1 MRPQFGLRAGIAYA
15 DAYTCLLTKGFC
27 LREVLCASPLLKNEQ
42 LGFERGSNK
51 MTRRQ
56 KLARASP
63 NLSAVCFAKCMYM
76 YIIYIYVCIYIYM
89 CVCII
94 VYIYT
99 YVWVRNVRTECMY
112 VHILSFTHA
121 LLCLEQPNHSWLR
134 IINLK
139 ESERPLCSRST
150 VD

>member
-63 NLSAVCFAKCMYM
+63 NLSVVCFANKYM
-76 YIIYIYVCIYIYM
+76 YILYIYIYVYV
-89 CVCII
+89 CVI
-94 VYIYT
+94 VYIHVRMGTECT
-99 YVWVRNVRTECMY
+99 YGMYVRTY
-112 VHILSFTHA
+112 T
-121 LLCLEQPNHSWLR
+121 
-134 IINLK
+134 
-139 ESERPLCSRST
+139 
-150 VD
+150 

>member
-51 MTRRQ
+51 MTRKQ

-63 NLSAVCFAKCMYM
+63 NLSAVCFANMYV
-76 YIIYIYVCIYIYM
+76 YVHNIYNIYVYVYIYM

-94 VYIYT
+94 VYIHVRMGMECT
-99 YVWVRNVRTECMY
+99 YGMYVRTY
-112 VHILSFTHA
+112 T
-121 LLCLEQPNHSWLR
+121 
-134 IINLK
+134 
-139 ESERPLCSRST
+139 
-150 VD
+150 

>member
-27 LREVLCASPLLKNEQ
+27 LREVLCASPLVKNEQ

-63 NLSAVCFAKCMYM
+63 NLSAVCFANMYV
-76 YIIYIYVCIYIYM
+76 YVHNIIYIYVCVYI

-94 VYIYT
+94 VYIHVRMGTECTYGKYVYT
-99 YVWVRNVRTECMY
+99 YIYLASPM
-112 VHILSFTHA
+112 
-121 LLCLEQPNHSWLR
+121 LC
-134 IINLK
+134 
-139 ESERPLCSRST
+139 CA
-150 VD
+150 